1 MLHSFESIDRFL
13 SSIEVEIVNCL
24 FEHDLLEKFDK
35 DAKKVVSYIFVKNIS
50 ERLNESP
57 VSHIFYYDSHLY
69 DSHELFLY
77 YSKEEVEKYIAKIIS
92 KIKKITN
99 RIVIFKRKT
108 TLPNQSFISDLDGS
122 VVDEILLLQQKS
134 VDLKG
139 LKEFLKEHHLKD
151 LFFSLSKKLS

>member
-13 SSIEVEIVNCL
+13 SSIEVEIINYL
-24 FEHDLLEKFDK
+24 FEYDLLGKFDK
-35 DAKKVVSYIFVKNIS
+35 DAKKVVFYIFVKNIS
-50 ERLNESP
+50 ESLNIRP
-57 VSHIFYYDSHLY
+57 TTHLFYHDSHFS
-69 DSHELFLY
+69 DTHELFLY
-77 YSKEEVEKYIAKIIS
+77 YQREEVEKYIETI
-92 KIKKITN
+92 IKKLKKNTN